1 MLDVLARSLVLAL
14 HISDGLLS
22 LSVSALFW
30 ILTVA
35 CIAWAVQRTNRTLDD
50 RQVPLM
56 GVMAA
61 CIFAAQ
67 MLNFPI
73 AGGTSGHLLGGA
85 LAAIVLGPWAG
96 VLVMTCVVALQA
108 LLFQDG
114 GIVVMGAN
122 IFNMGVLTAL
132 SGSAIFYGLIRLTGR
147 KSWGLMVSGLI
158 AAWITVVLSAAITS
172 VQLAASGTAS
182 AAVVFPAMIGV
193 HMLIGIGEGLITT
206 AALSFILA
214 TRPDLLPAWL
224 GNELSRKSRPIST
237 RQIIG
242 SGLVIAILLALLSP
256 FASSAPDGLEA
267 VLGRLGIGDEGE
279 LRGPSATSPI
289 GVLPD
294 YTLPGL
300 EGGLST
306 ILAGLVGVLIVVAI
320 GYSIAML
327 IRRRRSVTRDAKS
340 MTTS

>member
-1 MLDVLARSLVLAL
+1 MLEVLARSLVLAL

-30 ILTVA
+30 ILTIA
-35 CIAWAVQRTNRTLDD
+35 CVAWAVQRTNHSLDD

-85 LAAIVLGPWAG
+85 LAAIILGPWAG

-114 GIVVMGAN
+114 GLVVMGAN
-122 IFNMGVLTAL
+122 IFNMGVITAL
-132 SGSAIFYGLIRLTGR
+132 SGSVIFYGLIRVTGR
-147 KSWGLMVSGLI
+147 QSWGLLLSSFV
-158 AAWITVVLSAAITS
+158 AAWVTVVLAALLTS
-172 VQLAASGTAS
+172 LQLIASGTAS
-182 AAVVFPAMIGV
+182 AALVIPAMTGV
-193 HMLIGIGEGLITT
+193 HMLIGVGEGLITA

-224 GNELSRKSRPIST
+224 NDELSGKRRPIT
-237 RQIIG
+237 TGQILG
-242 SGLVIAILLALLSP
+242 AGLGIAVLLALLSP
-256 FASSAPDGLEA
+256 LASSAPDGLEA
-267 VLGRLGIGDEGE
+267 VLERLGSGDGS
-279 LRGPSATSPI
+279 GPSATSPL

-294 YTLPGL
+294 YTIPGL
-300 EGGLST
+300 EGGFST
-306 ILAGLVGVLIVVAI
+306 ILAGLVGVLIVVAL
-320 GYSIAML
+320 GYSIATL
-327 IRRRRSVTRDAKS
+327 IRRRRAIGRDTNS

>member
-1 MLDVLARSLVLAL
+1 MLEVLVRSLVLAL

-22 LSVSALFW
+22 LSISALFW

-132 SGSAIFYGLIRLTGR
+132 AGSTIFYGLIRLTGR
-147 KSWGLMVSGLI
+147 KSWGLMVSGFI
-158 AAWITVVLSAAITS
+158 AAWVTVVLSAAMTS

-182 AAVVFPAMIGV
+182 APVVFPAMIGV

-224 GNELSRKSRPIST
+224 GNELSGKSRPIST
-237 RQIIG
+237 RQIVG

-256 FASSAPDGLEA
+256 FASSAPDGLES
-267 VLGRLGIGDEGE
+267 VLARLGIGATS
-279 LRGPSATSPI
+279 GPSAASPV

-294 YTLPGL
+294 YTIPGL

-320 GYSIAML
+320 GYSLAML
-327 IRRRRSVTRDAKS
+327 IRRRRSVARSTKS

>member
-1 MLDVLARSLVLAL
+1 MLDVLVRSLVLAL

-22 LSVSALFW
+22 MSISALFW

-35 CIAWAVQRTNRTLDD
+35 CVAWAVQRTNRTLDD

-147 KSWGLMVSGLI
+147 QSWGLMVSGFI
-158 AAWITVVLSAAITS
+158 AAWVTVVLSAALTS
-172 VQLAASGTAS
+172 AQLAASGTAS
-182 AAVVFPAMIGV
+182 ATVVFPAMIGV

-206 AALSFILA
+206 AALSFLLA
-214 TRPDLLPAWL
+214 TRPDLLPVWL
-224 GNELSRKSRPIST
+224 GNELSGKGRPIST
-237 RQIIG
+237 RQILG
-242 SGLVIAILLALLSP
+242 GGLVIAVLLALLSP
-256 FASSAPDGLEA
+256 FASSAPDGLES
-267 VLGRLGIGDEGE
+267 VLERIGVAGSS
-279 LRGPSATSPI
+279 GPTATSPV

-294 YTLPGL
+294 YTIPGL

-327 IRRRRSVTRDAKS
+327 IRRRRTVARDTKS

>member
-1 MLDVLARSLVLAL
+1 MLEVLVRSLVLAL

-22 LSVSALFW
+22 PSVSALFW

-132 SGSAIFYGLIRLTGR
+132 AGSTIFYGLIRLTGR
-147 KSWGLMVSGLI
+147 KSWGLMVSGFI
-158 AAWITVVLSAAITS
+158 AAWITVVLSAAMTS

-182 AAVVFPAMIGV
+182 APVVFPAMIGV
-193 HMLIGIGEGLITT
+193 HLLIGIGEGLITT

-224 GNELSRKSRPIST
+224 GNELSGKSRPIST
-237 RQIIG
+237 RQIVG
-242 SGLVIAILLALLSP
+242 SGLAIAILLALLSP
-256 FASSAPDGLEA
+256 LASSAPDGLEF
-267 VLGRLGIGDEGE
+267 VLTRLGIGATS
-279 LRGPSATSPI
+279 GPSATSPV

-294 YTLPGL
+294 YTIPGL

-320 GYSIAML
+320 GYSLAML
-327 IRRRRSVTRDAKS
+327 IRRRRSVARNTKS

>member
-1 MLDVLARSLVLAL
+1 MLEALVRSLVVAL

-30 ILTVA
+30 LLTAA
-35 CIAWAVQRTNRTLDD
+35 CVAWAVQRTNHALDE

-73 AGGTSGHLLGGA
+73 AGGASGHLLGGA

-114 GIVVMGAN
+114 GLVVMGAN
-122 IFNMGVLTAL
+122 IFNMGVITAL
-132 SGSAIFYGLIRLTGR
+132 SGSVIFYGLLRLTGR
-147 KSWGLMVSGLI
+147 RSWGLVVSGFV
-158 AAWITVVLSAAITS
+158 AAWLTVVLSSALTS
-172 VQLAASGTAS
+172 LQLVASGTAN
-182 AAVVFPAMIGV
+182 AGLVLPTLVGI
-193 HMLIGIGEGLITT
+193 HLLIGIGEGLITA
-206 AALSFILA
+206 AALSFVLA
-214 TRPDLLPAWL
+214 TRPDLLPRWIT
-224 GNELSRKSRPIST
+224 NEIGGRSRPLAARRIL
-237 RQIIG
+237 G
-242 SGLVIAILLALLSP
+242 VGCGIAVVLALLSP
-256 FASSAPDGLEA
+256 LASSAPDGLEHA
-267 VLGRLGIGDEGE
+267 LELLGIAGGS
-279 LRGPSATSPI
+279 GPTAQSPV

-294 YTLPGL
+294 YTIPGL

-306 ILAGLVGVLIVVAI
+306 ILAGLVGVLIVVAL

-327 IRRRRSVTRDAKS
+327 IRRRRGVAGNTESVT
-340 MTTS
+340 TS